1 MATFMDKIKEKAA
14 SLNKRIVLCEGEDS
28 RVVKAASDAV
38 KQKIAKIT
46 LLGDPDQIR
55 KENPDVDL
63 SGGDIVNTAT
73 SEKRAEYAALLYEL
87 RKSKGMT
94 EEQAE
99 KLSYDNTYFGV
110 LMLKAG
116 DVDGLVSGACHSTAN
131 TLRPGLQIVKAAPGV
146 PLVSSYFLMIA
157 PEGGNQFCEDG
168 AYIYSDCGL
177 NENPT
182 SEQLSDIAIISAKTA
197 EKIAG
202 LEPRVAMLSFSTKG
216 SAKHAD
222 IDKVTA
228 ALALAKEKAPDLNI
242 DGELQLD
249 AAIVP
254 SVAKSKAPG
263 SKVAGHA
270 NVLIFPDLD
279 AGNIGYKLTERLGGF
294 QAVGPLCQGF
304 AKPINDLSRGCKAED
319 VVAAVAITALQ
330 TQL

>member
-1 MATFMDKIKEKAA
+1 MPNRLLQGVVQQMKEAVDRVFGVLDETGSVTACSDLQRVGEPQPTAHEALTYA
-14 SLNKRIVLCEGEDS
+14 SGFTVLGGYTYHPITVGGKSDYAVFVEGED
-28 RVVKAASDAV
+28 
-38 KQKIAKIT
+38 
-46 LLGDPDQIR
+46 
-55 KENPDVDL
+55 
-63 SGGDIVNTAT
+63 
-73 SEKRAEYAALLYEL
+73 
-87 RKSKGMT
+87 
-94 EEQAE
+94 
-99 KLSYDNTYFGV
+99 
-110 LMLKAG
+110 
-116 DVDGLVSGACHSTAN
+116 
-131 TLRPGLQIVKAAPGV
+131 
-146 PLVSSYFLMIA
+146 
-157 PEGGNQFCEDG
+157 
-168 AYIYSDCGL
+168 
-177 NENPT
+177 
-182 SEQLSDIAIISAKTA
+182 KTA

-202 LEPRVAMLSFSTKG
+202 MEPRVAMLSFSTKG

-228 ALALAKEKAPDLNI
+228 ALAIAKEKAPDLNI

-304 AKPINDLSRGCKAED
+304 AKPINDLSRGCKSDD